1 MDCKLKDDSYPY
13 VAFEWIGGKN
23 YLKEQTSGRVA
34 SDKARSRGANFTS
47 LDFAFRFRR
56 TDGRIQIVAGE
67 WKYTEN
73 YPINQDLRISSRKT
87 NRLYIY
93 QPSLEQPDCQINL
106 GDIPSN
112 ALFFDPF
119 DQLMRQQLLCSSME
133 RHHEMGADIVSLL
146 HVVPAANREFMDRVT
161 SPKLKSIGSDI
172 HQIWAKMVDPERF
185 SGVYVEN
192 LLPLVCQY
200 APKPT
205 WATYMQ
211 LRYGGMQ

>member
-1 MDCKLKDDSYPY
+1 MNFWFPFVRAPEALAEVLRKLGYDVAEILPFELDCKLKDDSYPY

-93 QPSLEQPDCQINL
+93 QPSLEQPDCL
-106 GDIPSN
+106 
-112 ALFFDPF
+112 
-119 DQLMRQQLLCSSME
+119 E
-133 RHHEMGADIVSLL
+133 VVS
-146 HVVPAANREFMDRVT
+146 
-161 SPKLKSIGSDI
+161 
-172 HQIWAKMVDPERF
+172 
-185 SGVYVEN
+185 
-192 LLPLVCQY
+192 
-200 APKPT
+200 
-205 WATYMQ
+205 
-211 LRYGGMQ
+211 